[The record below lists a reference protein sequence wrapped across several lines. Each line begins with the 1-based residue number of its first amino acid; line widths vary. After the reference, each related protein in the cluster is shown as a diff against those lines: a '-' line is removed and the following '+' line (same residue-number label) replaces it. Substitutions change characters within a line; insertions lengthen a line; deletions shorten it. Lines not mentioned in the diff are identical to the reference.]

1 MRHSAEAER
10 AVIAAMLFSRE
21 ARDEVMAI
29 LTTEDFAIP
38 SHRLIVTTIFWL
50 HGHDRGVDTM
60 TVAHFLEGRGK
71 LDEIGGKGA
80 LIDIAGQ
87 SPTTQNVVTHARI
100 VFREAV
106 FRRLHGAGMEIT
118 EISADDEVEAVA
130 QASKMVES
138 ALGPNRIQTKS
149 VRGLLTGALERYEN
163 PPDTVT
169 LKEWDI
175 WLDEGDVMTI
185 GARPSVGKTALLVG
199 EALRFAER
207 HLKCRI
213 YSYEMSD
220 IQILG
225 RLVAMTS
232 GIESSALRKGLGASD
247 IARVSQAMGQHFADF
262 IDIEDSIL
270 SIDRLVADMRRFA
283 NSGGRVAV
291 IDYLQLIGR
300 QDTETATENSR
311 RIKIAAG
318 QTGLIVLQASQL
330 SRDGKQQDGTFRKPS
345 IGDLRQTGAI
355 EQDSDVVA
363 LLHRFAEDD
372 VKTKSTARSQGWL
385 YDRDMPG
392 RHLSQFDLVKARNGQ
407 GKLGVRM
414 AWFEEKSQIW
424 TQLDREVGP

>member
-60 TVAHFLEGRGK
+60 TVADFLEGRGK

-220 IQILG
+220 TQILG

-232 GIESSALRKGLGASD
+232 GIESSALR
-247 IARVSQAMGQHFADF
+247 
-262 IDIEDSIL
+262 
-270 SIDRLVADMRRFA
+270 
-283 NSGGRVAV
+283 
-291 IDYLQLIGR
+291 
-300 QDTETATENSR
+300 
-311 RIKIAAG
+311 
-318 QTGLIVLQASQL
+318 
-330 SRDGKQQDGTFRKPS
+330 
-345 IGDLRQTGAI
+345 
-355 EQDSDVVA
+355 
-363 LLHRFAEDD
+363 
-372 VKTKSTARSQGWL
+372 
-385 YDRDMPG
+385 
-392 RHLSQFDLVKARNGQ
+392 
-407 GKLGVRM
+407 
-414 AWFEEKSQIW
+414 
-424 TQLDREVGP
+424 